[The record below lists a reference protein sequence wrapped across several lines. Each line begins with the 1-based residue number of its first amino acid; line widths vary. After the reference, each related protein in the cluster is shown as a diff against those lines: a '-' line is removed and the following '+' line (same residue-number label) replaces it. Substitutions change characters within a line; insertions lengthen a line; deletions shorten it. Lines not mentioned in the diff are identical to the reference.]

1 MVTGMQF
8 TRGLP
13 RLSESSL
20 WLDSPLASRLKGVF
34 LRNWM
39 EKPAGYIQLRRPQPQ
54 LQAVMGT

>member
-1 MVTGMQF
+1 MQF